1 MKKTENSCLLVVGKR
16 SCVIALSDES
26 SADRTAFDFQDGE
39 IRDQLEAI
47 VTALLPML
55 PPSKQIVIGLDSSLC
70 LPVTIGAASPQMLR
84 KPRIMHYHLEEWLPW
99 SAEDFVSDF
108 VSHRNSAF
116 AVALETNG
124 VLELAQALRE
134 AGVDIA
140 AMSPLPLLALNGL
153 QDQSRLPRNC
163 LVAWQHGNQID
174 LMTLKDSKPFACQQ
188 VVATE
193 ADLLN
198 HLSLSRTELS
208 EETPVVP
215 VQLAEDM
222 ADVLVR
228 NEVPVA
234 DAVQM
239 GVLTAGIDFCQKITS
254 GSREPSIDLQ
264 RDALAGLRRNQR
276 LRFEWTLLGVAVLA
290 SACLVS
296 AALWLKA
303 QEFEQAQQVVDSQ
316 LEELYREVTPDG
328 PMPNRVSVAISGEH
342 RRLKGSQETPK
353 KLPVPAAADVV
364 LEKMLKLFPARLRF
378 RVPEITVD
386 HKRIT
391 IGAEVR
397 SNADADLIASSLR
410 DGGFEIKAPRT
421 RRLTDKGFGARING
435 ELVDGDLIDGEPE
448 Q

>member
-1 MKKTENSCLLVVGKR
+1 MKTTEKSCLLIVRKR
-16 SCVIALSDES
+16 SCVIARSDES
-26 SADRTAFDFQDGE
+26 SPDEITFDFQDGDMRE
-39 IRDQLEAI
+39 RIGDI
-47 VTALLPML
+47 VTALLPTL
-55 PPSKQIVIGLDSSLC
+55 QPSKQIVIGLDGSLC
-70 LPVTIGAASPQMLR
+70 LPTTISAATPQMLR

-108 VSHRNSAF
+108 VGHRNSAF
-116 AVALETNG
+116 AVALETSG
-124 VLELAQALRE
+124 IQELAQTLRE

-153 QDQSRLPRNC
+153 QDQSRLPKNC
-163 LVAWQHGNQID
+163 LVAWQDGNQID
-174 LMTLKDSKPFACQQ
+174 LMALKDNKPYSWQQ

-208 EETPVVP
+208 EEAPVVP
-215 VQLAEDM
+215 IQLAEDM
-222 ADVLVR
+222 ADALTR

-234 DAVQM
+234 NDALQRSILVASM
-239 GVLTAGIDFCQKITS
+239 DFSQKIAS
-254 GSREPSIDLQ
+254 GNREPSIDLQ

-276 LRFEWTLLGVAVLA
+276 LRFEWTVLGVAVLA

-303 QEFEQAQQVVDSQ
+303 QEIEKAQQVVDAQ
-316 LEELYREVTPDG
+316 LKELYREMAPDG
-328 PMPNRVSVAISGEH
+328 PMPSRVSVAINNEH
-342 RRLKGSQETPK
+342 RRLKGSQDTPK
-353 KLPVPAAADVV
+353 EFPEPAVADVV
-364 LEKMLKLFPARLRF
+364 LEKMLKLFPAKLRF
-378 RVPEITVD
+378 RVPEITID
-386 HKRIT
+386 HNRIA

-397 SNADADLIASSLR
+397 SNADADLIASRLR

-421 RRLTDKGFGARING
+421 RRLTDRGFGARING
-435 ELVDGDLIDGEPE
+435 ELIDGEPE

>member
-1 MKKTENSCLLVVGKR
+1 MKTTEKSCLLIVRKR
-16 SCVIALSDES
+16 SCVIARSDES
-26 SADRTAFDFQDGE
+26 SADEITFDFQDGDMRE
-39 IRDQLEAI
+39 RIGDI
-47 VTALLPML
+47 VTALLPTL
-55 PPSKQIVIGLDSSLC
+55 QPSKQIVIGLDGSLC
-70 LPVTIGAASPQMLR
+70 LPTTISAATPQMLR

-108 VSHRNSAF
+108 VGHRNSAF
-116 AVALETNG
+116 AVALETSG
-124 VLELAQALRE
+124 IQELAQTLRE

-153 QDQSRLPRNC
+153 QDQSRLPKNC
-163 LVAWQHGNQID
+163 LVAWQDGNQID
-174 LMTLKDSKPFACQQ
+174 LMALKDNKPYSWQQ

-208 EETPVVP
+208 EEAPVVP
-215 VQLAEDM
+215 IQLAEDM
-222 ADVLVR
+222 ADALTR

-234 DAVQM
+234 NDALQRSILVASM
-239 GVLTAGIDFCQKITS
+239 DFSQKIAS
-254 GSREPSIDLQ
+254 GNREPSIDLQ

-276 LRFEWTLLGVAVLA
+276 LRFEWTVLGVAVLA

-303 QEFEQAQQVVDSQ
+303 QEIEKAQQVVDAQ
-316 LEELYREVTPDG
+316 LKELYREMAPDG
-328 PMPNRVSVAISGEH
+328 PMPSRVSVAINNEH
-342 RRLKGSQETPK
+342 RRLKGSQDTPK
-353 KLPVPAAADVV
+353 EFPEPAVADVV
-364 LEKMLKLFPARLRF
+364 LEKMLKLFPAKLRF
-378 RVPEITVD
+378 RVPEITID
-386 HKRIT
+386 HNRIA

-397 SNADADLIASSLR
+397 SNADADLIASRLR

-421 RRLTDKGFGARING
+421 RRLTDRGFGARING
-435 ELVDGDLIDGEPE
+435 ELIDGEPE